1 MAKII
6 NPKKEKEI
14 IIKEVIKIKEEIN
27 ETERGCNREGQQ
39 SHKLVF

>member
-1 MAKII
+1 MAKRI
-6 NPKKEKEI
+6 NPKKEKE